1 MNLVQFLLRN
11 FVKEEWVNSLG
22 MVISS
27 ILVTILQANGISR
40 IISSLI
46 YALQKHNQAET
57 YNMFKYFVIASIGY
71 VILYQIYK
79 LFQNKLLTK
88 LRQWIRQQLVNALL
102 IINSNEFSEINFP
115 KMNSPINRVSSTVF
129 MTVNDWLT
137 YILPNIVFLFV
148 MSMYFLYT
156 NRNIGITFIVGN
168 LLLIAY
174 IYLTIPTMIDT
185 NNKYENSVSDT
196 ENYLQE
202 ILNNIEKIIYRGQVD
217 EEIKEF
223 GVKTDNTIK
232 DAYSFY
238 STTAN
243 HGTVLSLI
251 TNIIIIVIIWMLIS
265 LYYKD
270 KLPIVTLITFI
281 TILTLYRENMATLIK
296 QIPDTLEF
304 IGRTQTV
311 LKRFADMDM
320 SYLSNPRSYLP
331 MVGLECKTI
340 KFENVS
346 FQYKNGAQPILNNV
360 TFEIR
365 PCGGKIIG
373 IRGKSGSGKSTLIK
387 MLLKM
392 NKPSGGKIYI
402 DDKDIDE
409 IRHDEIRKKI
419 TYVDQKGKM
428 LDRDVVAN
436 MKYGCEI
443 DEICDEG
450 IDKIMKKDK
459 VNRML
464 NKIMKNEGI
473 NVQGD
478 KMSGGERQVANIIGG
493 LIQNSNILILDEPT
507 NAVDGDLK
515 RELLTLIE
523 EYKKEKE
530 CIIIIS
536 HDKDVYPLFD
546 ETIFV

>member
-174 IYLTIPTMIDT
+174 VYLTIPTMIDT

-270 KLPIVTLITFI
+270 KP
-281 TILTLYRENMATLIK
+281 
-296 QIPDTLEF
+296 
-304 IGRTQTV
+304 
-311 LKRFADMDM
+311 
-320 SYLSNPRSYLP
+320 
-331 MVGLECKTI
+331 
-340 KFENVS
+340 
-346 FQYKNGAQPILNNV
+346 
-360 TFEIR
+360 
-365 PCGGKIIG
+365 
-373 IRGKSGSGKSTLIK
+373 
-387 MLLKM
+387 
-392 NKPSGGKIYI
+392 
-402 DDKDIDE
+402 
-409 IRHDEIRKKI
+409 
-419 TYVDQKGKM
+419 
-428 LDRDVVAN
+428 
-436 MKYGCEI
+436 
-443 DEICDEG
+443 
-450 IDKIMKKDK
+450 
-459 VNRML
+459 
-464 NKIMKNEGI
+464 
-473 NVQGD
+473 
-478 KMSGGERQVANIIGG
+478 
-493 LIQNSNILILDEPT
+493 
-507 NAVDGDLK
+507 
-515 RELLTLIE
+515 
-523 EYKKEKE
+523 
-530 CIIIIS
+530 
-536 HDKDVYPLFD
+536 
-546 ETIFV
+546 